1 MATSHVRRWRVR
13 RRCRPSYDGGPFCAH
28 ARGWSVACGTHV
40 RRLDPWDDEAT
51 RIQGT
56 DGGARHGTDV
66 DDEVVDGGA
75 ITALWTSEDGETS
88 AMASRNGV
96 LKGFGA
102 QWRVHHVPTCVC
114 AARCDV
120 DKRVVFVGC
129 ADGSVMAWT
138 VEEKARR
145 ALPMGGTKQAH
156 QGPVHAIDVDET
168 QGTAVS
174 VGQDGCVRFWS
185 WKGNQLVHVH
195 VEQGHD
201 AAATDVDVW
210 AEEHTAVSVARDGT
224 AVVWDLDTRKPKR
237 TVVADE
243 EALETVA
250 FLPSEWRD
258 AVEENE
264 RGTGKRKK
272 GNARNQGKV
281 PSTVWYWTGGDQGK
295 LRLWDACTG
304 NCVAQTEVEGAMAG
318 DGILRIQLVKEKKQ
332 LVCATTDGR
341 VLCYQFFYNP
351 KEEGRVYTL
360 QLVHQ
365 LVGNNEEI
373 VDLRFLAGKEEET
386 LLAAATNSTH
396 IHVYRTTNLDCVAT
410 LIGHQ
415 HTVLCLDVAT
425 IGNQKSLV
433 ASGSKDQTLKIWTL
447 ESNVLRYQGS
457 CVATGEGHMGAV
469 GAVAFA
475 HPKGG
480 QVDFVATAGADRLLK
495 VWSLQPLAEERKEDM
510 EIDLSPLAL
519 KATASIAAHDKE
531 INTVA
536 VAPNN
541 LYLAT
546 GSLDKTVRVW
556 KMPHLSLHVALK
568 GHRRGIWS
576 VHFSPI
582 DKVLASASGDRT
594 IRLWNLADG
603 SCIRTLEGHTSS
615 VLKCQFVSYGT
626 QILSVG
632 ADGLLKHWEVRNGEC
647 ISTFDEHEDKVW
659 ALCSNGEEQMLA
671 SGGGDSTIQIW
682 RDETEQ
688 EEKKAQEEEVTRVMK
703 EQELSNAL
711 KQRRFDA
718 AAKIAFEL
726 DRPHNLLSVCTELLS
741 MEDEPLQLL
750 TPLVCDWSGDKLAKA
765 LEFVR
770 DWTTNKRHCH
780 IGQKVF
786 QAILQTKSSEE
797 IMKVPG
803 IESLLEAIKPYT
815 ERHYSRIVRLI
826 QSTFLLDMALA
837 SMNVLEADGVEEI
850 HGGDAVVEPADP
862 PDLGGS
868 PVAFKRVRSGISV

>member
-1 MATSHVRRWRVR
+1 MACGSHVR
-13 RRCRPSYDGGPFCAH
+13 
-28 ARGWSVACGTHV
+28 HV
-40 RRLDPWDDEAT
+40 DPCDDEAKWT
-51 RIQGT
+51 Q
-56 DGGARHGTDV
+56 DVSADAMDV
-66 DDEVVDGGA
+66 DEQVDGSA
-75 ITALWTSEDGETS
+75 ITALWTSGDGETS
-88 AMASRNGV
+88 VMASRNGV
-96 LKGFGA
+96 VKGFGA

-114 AARCDV
+114 AAMCGADV
-120 DKRVVFVGC
+120 RAVVVVVVGC

-138 VEEKARR
+138 MDEKNGR

-168 QGTAVS
+168 QRTAVS

-185 WKGNQLVHVH
+185 WNKDELVLVH

-210 AEEHTAVSVARDGT
+210 AEEQTAVSVARDGT

-250 FLPSEWRD
+250 FLPNEWRD
-258 AVEENE
+258 AAEEKKV
-264 RGTGKRKK
+264 GTGKRK
-272 GNARNQGKV
+272 GSARNQRKV
-281 PSTVWYWTGGDQGK
+281 ASTIWYWTGGDQGK

-304 NCVAQTEVEGAMAG
+304 NCVAQMEVDGATTG
-318 DGILRIQLVKEKKQ
+318 DGILGIQLVKEKKQ

-341 VLCYQFFYNP
+341 VLCYQFFCNP
-351 KEEGRVYTL
+351 KKEGRVCTL
-360 QLVHQ
+360 ELVHQ

-396 IHVYRTTNLDCVAT
+396 IHIYRTTNLDCVAT

-415 HTVLCLDVAT
+415 HTVLCLDVAA
-425 IGNQKSLV
+425 IGNQRSLL
-433 ASGSKDQTLKIWTL
+433 ASGSKDQTLKIWNL
-447 ESNVLRYQGS
+447 ESTGLRYQGR

-495 VWSLQPLAEERKEDM
+495 VWSLETLVEERKQDM

-519 KATASIAAHDKE
+519 KATAAIAAHDKE

-594 IRLWNLADG
+594 IRLWNLADS

-659 ALCSNGEEQMLA
+659 ALCSNREEQMLA

-711 KQRRFDA
+711 KQRRFEA
-718 AAKIAFEL
+718 AAQIAFEL
-726 DRPHNLLSVCTELLS
+726 GRPHNLLAVCTELLS
-741 MEDEPLQLL
+741 MEDEPSQLL
-750 TPLVCDWSGDKLAKA
+750 MPLVLDWSGDKLAKA

-837 SMNVLEADGVEEI
+837 SMNVLEADGVEEM
-850 HGGDAVVEPADP
+850 HGGDAVVEPADT
-862 PDLGGS
+862 PDLGVS
-868 PVAFKRVRSGISV
+868 PVAPKRIRSGISV

>member
-1 MATSHVRRWRVR
+1 
-13 RRCRPSYDGGPFCAH
+13 
-28 ARGWSVACGTHV
+28 
-40 RRLDPWDDEAT
+40 
-51 RIQGT
+51 
-56 DGGARHGTDV
+56 
-66 DDEVVDGGA
+66 
-75 ITALWTSEDGETS
+75 
-88 AMASRNGV
+88 
-96 LKGFGA
+96 
-102 QWRVHHVPTCVC
+102 
-114 AARCDV
+114 
-120 DKRVVFVGC
+120 
-129 ADGSVMAWT
+129 
-138 VEEKARR
+138 
-145 ALPMGGTKQAH
+145 
-156 QGPVHAIDVDET
+156 
-168 QGTAVS
+168 
-174 VGQDGCVRFWS
+174 
-185 WKGNQLVHVH
+185 
-195 VEQGHD
+195 
-201 AAATDVDVW
+201 
-210 AEEHTAVSVARDGT
+210 
-224 AVVWDLDTRKPKR
+224 
-237 TVVADE
+237 
-243 EALETVA
+243 
-250 FLPSEWRD
+250 
-258 AVEENE
+258 
-264 RGTGKRKK
+264 
-272 GNARNQGKV
+272 
-281 PSTVWYWTGGDQGK
+281 
-295 LRLWDACTG
+295 
-304 NCVAQTEVEGAMAG
+304 
-318 DGILRIQLVKEKKQ
+318 
-332 LVCATTDGR
+332 
-341 VLCYQFFYNP
+341 
-351 KEEGRVYTL
+351 
-360 QLVHQ
+360 
-365 LVGNNEEI
+365 
-373 VDLRFLAGKEEET
+373 
-386 LLAAATNSTH
+386 
-396 IHVYRTTNLDCVAT
+396 
-410 LIGHQ
+410 
-415 HTVLCLDVAT
+415 
-425 IGNQKSLV
+425 
-433 ASGSKDQTLKIWTL
+433 
-447 ESNVLRYQGS
+447 
-457 CVATGEGHMGAV
+457 MGAV

-495 VWSLQPLAEERKEDM
+495 VWSLETLVEERKQDM

-519 KATASIAAHDKE
+519 KATAAIAAHDKE

-594 IRLWNLADG
+594 IRLWNLADS

-659 ALCSNGEEQMLA
+659 ALCSNREEQMLA

-711 KQRRFDA
+711 KQRRFEA
-718 AAKIAFEL
+718 AAQIAFEL
-726 DRPHNLLSVCTELLS
+726 GRPHNLLAVCTELLS
-741 MEDEPLQLL
+741 MEDEPSQLL
-750 TPLVCDWSGDKLAKA
+750 MPLVLDWSGDKLAKA

-837 SMNVLEADGVEEI
+837 SMNVLEADGVEEM
-850 HGGDAVVEPADP
+850 HGGDAVVEPADT
-862 PDLGGS
+862 PDLGVS
-868 PVAFKRVRSGISV
+868 PVAPKRIRSGISV